1 MCIYSIK
8 RRKIHMKNKQKHE
21 STNEK
26 GIELKKS
33 KLGLELLSRYRG
45 AVMGFAALWIL
56 FFHGWQKLIVEGS
69 PLFGGKLDQ
78 FEAYIKRIG
87 FCGVDIFL
95 FLSGIG
101 LIFAIGKS
109 NIFLFYYRR
118 LKRVFLP
125 FLIVGIIRCVTEKWE
140 MSVFWKNVLC
150 INFYKSNMYS
160 FLWFVPAILTLYLLF
175 PLYYWIFSKASD
187 KLVFTG
193 AVMMIWL
200 FLSVFMHA
208 TPRQDLYGFTNRIP
222 VFLFGVYAGW
232 LTQNKKI
239 EFTLTTWFFLLATA
253 LLGFYYAYLANF
265 IGWGFIV
272 PVSNCFMPNL
282 LIAVS
287 LPFLLAKLFDL
298 ICNIPKIG
306 VIGKAIVKIFGF
318 FGLFSLELYCVQEW
332 LCRRY
337 ILAKFSD
344 RSPIMKNLLI
354 LLICSAAGFVL
365 YLAVKYFWKL
375 VDWLISKAAIAVKKK
390 TS

>member
-1 MCIYSIK
+1 
-8 RRKIHMKNKQKHE
+8 MKNNQKHE

-33 KLGLELLSRYRG
+33 KLGLELLSKYRG
-45 AVMGFAALWIL
+45 AVMGIAALWIL
-56 FFHGWQKLIVEGS
+56 FFHEWQKLIVEGS

-78 FEAYIKRIG
+78 FEAYIQRIG

-101 LIFAIGKS
+101 LVFAIGKS

-150 INFYKSNMYS
+150 INFYQNNMYS
-160 FLWFVPAILTLYLLF
+160 FLWFVPAIMTLYLLF
-175 PLYYWIFSKASD
+175 PLYYKIFSKASD

-193 AVMMIWL
+193 AIIMIWL
-200 FLSVFMHA
+200 FLSVFLRA
-208 TPRQDLYGFTNRIP
+208 APRQDLYGFTNRIP
-222 VFLFGVYAGW
+222 VFLFGIYAGW
-232 LTQNKKI
+232 LTKNKKI

-253 LLGFYYAYLANF
+253 FLGFYYAYMANF
-265 IGWGFIV
+265 VGWGFIV

-306 VIGKAIVKIFGF
+306 FIVKAIVKIFGF

-332 LCRRY
+332 LCGRY

-344 RSPIMKNLLI
+344 RSPLTKNLLI

-375 VDWLISKAAIAVKKK
+375 VDWLISKAAIAVKKNK
-390 TS
+390 S